1 MNKDNNNLI
10 CELPERRSLGSV
22 QDGQARPNG
31 SGSDK
36 PPVITLDGPSG
47 TGKGTLCHMLAE
59 HLNWHF
65 LDSGAIYRVLAYA
78 ARKRDLDLND
88 VDNLV
93 ALAHRLNLRFVVGG
107 LVLLD
112 EADISDAIRA
122 ERCGQEASQIAT
134 IPEIRAALLARQR
147 AFSALP
153 GLVTDGRDMG
163 TVVFPD
169 AILKIYVYAS
179 AEERARRRYLQL
191 KDSGNDVRLAQVVD
205 ELAKRD
211 ERDTARTHSP
221 LKPAQD
227 AVQID
232 TTGLTIVQV
241 FEKVLSLVNRL
252 DLPGGRGAEPLL
264 PLTY

>member
-1 MNKDNNNLI
+1 MNHK
-10 CELPERRSLGSV
+10 
-22 QDGQARPNG
+22 PNV
-31 SGSDK
+31 
-36 PPVITLDGPSG
+36 PIITLDGPSG

-59 HLNWHF
+59 HLGWHF

-78 ARKRDLDLND
+78 ARKREIDFSE
-88 VDNLV
+88 VEKLV
-93 ALAHRLNLRFVVGG
+93 ALAHALNLRFVVGG

-112 EADISDAIRA
+112 NEDISDAIRM
-122 ERCGQEASQIAT
+122 ERCGQDASKIAT
-134 IPEIRAALLARQR
+134 LPEIRAALLTRQR
-147 AFSALP
+147 AFATKP

-163 TVVFPD
+163 TVVFPE
-169 AILKIYVYAS
+169 AVLKIYLYAS

-211 ERDTARTHSP
+211 ERDTARAHSP

-241 FEKVLSLVNRL
+241 FEKVLQLVGSL
-252 DLPGGRGAEPLL
+252 DL
-264 PLTY
+264 